1 MVKGVFKMKDND
13 KTVPIIK
20 LSLWLIF
27 IIVLIIIVKFG
38 GKKDI
43 NNDVNTIPETNNTI
57 EKISFEEKLAK
68 LTDNYKY
75 SYIINIGDKT
85 YTFNGS
91 KMNNRESGYR
101 LFLDEKLQYFK
112 ENGYTYEV
120 KNGGLFQIDTLYNEI
135 DSSLL
140 DITNIKNLINNQEYK
155 IEDDKYIY
163 TLDNRE
169 IIIST
174 NDNDI
179 TNIEIK
185 IGENIY
191 NLNYSDIGKIT
202 DIAY

>member
-1 MVKGVFKMKDND
+1 MKDND

>member
-1 MVKGVFKMKDND
+1 MKDND

-202 DIAY
+202 DIAYWGEFN